1 MAETVEKKP
10 KIYKLAAELNVSHET
25 LVAFLRKKGYEVKGH
40 MSSVDEQM
48 MKDILIHFKKE
59 KDVAE
64 KHQRKLSALR
74 ESKKKVDKK
83 PEEPS
88 PVAPPVAPATRVTP
102 RVAAPPPPVTPGP
115 APVVVQGPADEKQA
129 AAQPLPIEVK
139 VPEPQPQTGAE
150 VSPPAEQPAGPPE
163 ALVITE
169 GQAPSPAAEP
179 VIQEL
184 VEQKEK
190 EEKYLSPLEK
200 ERRTKIGLTVKG
212 KIDLTPKKS
221 PKKKATEKATPV
233 ETEEPRSV
241 LVETEEELHKKKKK
255 KKKLREAE
263 TPGATVEVDL
273 LDRKKKKKKKLR
285 HKEIDQAEV
294 KDAIR
299 RTFAAME
306 DAPSVSR
313 ATFKKRKRKER
324 EEEEQRMLEQ
334 AEREKGKLRVTQ
346 FVSVNDLANLM
357 QVNVADV
364 IKKCIEL
371 GMMVSINQRL
381 DKDTITLV
389 ADEFGYEISFY
400 DEITEE
406 EVLQDQ
412 EDPPETL
419 QRRPPVVTIMG
430 HVDHG
435 KTSLLDYIRRS
446 NVVAGE
452 AGGITQHIGA
462 YEVTTPTG
470 NRITFLDTPGHEA
483 FTAMRARGAK
493 VTDIVVLVIAAND
506 SVMPQTLEAIS
517 HAQAAGVPII
527 IAINKIDK
535 PDANPDRIRQQLAE
549 KNILVEE
556 WGGKYQSVE
565 LSARTGKNVDVL
577 LEKIVL
583 EAEVLDLKANPNR
596 RAVGTVI
603 EAQLDKGKG
612 ITATVLVQ
620 KGTLRVGDPFLAGI
634 YSGKVRAMFDERGN
648 RVEAAGPSTPVQ
660 LTGLD
665 GIPQAGDSFVVTES
679 DRVARE
685 ISLRR
690 QQLKREQDFRQIR
703 LTTLDDIS
711 EQIKQG
717 QVKELNVIVKGDVDG
732 SVEALSDSLMR
743 LDHQEV
749 KVRVI
754 HKGVGSISESDV
766 TLATASSAVIIGF
779 RVRPNLNARRLAEKE
794 KVDIR
799 TYNIIYDAIND
810 VRHALEGLLA
820 PETKEEVT
828 ATVEVREVFKVPKVG
843 NVAGCFVQDG
853 KIVRNNKVRL
863 LRDGIQIFEGNI
875 ASLKRFKEDVREVEA
890 GFECG
895 IGLDGFNDIKV
906 GDIIEAFRI
915 VEVKGKL

>member
-1 MAETVEKKP
+1 MAETVEKK
-10 KIYKLAAELNVSHET
+10 KKLFKVATELNISHGT
-25 LVAFLRKKGYEVKGH
+25 LIEFLKKKGYAVKDL
-40 MSSVDEQM
+40 MSTVDEQM
-48 MKDILIHFKKE
+48 MRDILTHFKKE
-59 KDVAE
+59 KDTAE
-64 KHQRKLSALR
+64 KHHRKITALR
-74 ESKKKVDKK
+74 ESKKKVEKKAGEDRVPLPSPVIPSPKTVPAAGAPAPQDVPPSAPGVVTPPAPEVPEPESARVATAVVETAAPVEVPAPVLGQPEAQPAEK
-83 PEEPS
+83 PEEEY
-88 PVAPPVAPATRVTP
+88 V
-102 RVAAPPPPVTPGP
+102 
-115 APVVVQGPADEKQA
+115 
-129 AAQPLPIEVK
+129 
-139 VPEPQPQTGAE
+139 
-150 VSPPAEQPAGPPE
+150 
-163 ALVITE
+163 
-169 GQAPSPAAEP
+169 
-179 VIQEL
+179 
-184 VEQKEK
+184 
-190 EEKYLSPLEK
+190 SPLEK
-200 ERRTKIGLTVKG
+200 EKRTRTGLTIKG
-212 KIDLTPKKS
+212 KIDLEQLQTRGRKQP
-221 PKKKATEKATPV
+221 AAGTESTTEEVKPEVVA
-233 ETEEPRSV
+233 ETEED
-241 LVETEEELHKKKKK
+241 LHKKKKK
-255 KKKLREAE
+255 KKKLRSPEGVESVAE
-263 TPGATVEVDL
+263 IDV

-294 KDAIR
+294 TDAIR

-306 DAPSVSR
+306 DVPLVSR
-313 ATFKKRKRKER
+313 AAFKKRKRKER
-324 EEEEQRMLEQ
+324 EEEEARVLEQ
-334 AEREKGKLRVTQ
+334 AEREKRKLRVTE

-357 QVNVADV
+357 GVNVADV

-389 ADEFGYEISFY
+389 ADEFGYDISFY

-406 EVLQDQ
+406 EILEDTP
-412 EDPPETL
+412 DPPESL

-435 KTSLLDYIRRS
+435 KTSLLDYIRQS

-483 FTAMRARGAK
+483 FTAMRARGARI
-493 VTDIVVLVIAAND
+493 TDIVVLVVAADD

-556 WGGKYQSVE
+556 WGGKYQCVE

-577 LEKIVL
+577 LEKIAL

-596 RAVGTVI
+596 PAAGTVI

-620 KGTLRVGDPFLAGI
+620 KGTLRVGDPFIAGI

-665 GIPQAGDSFVVTES
+665 GIPQAGDSFIVVES

-685 ISLRR
+685 ISVRR

-711 EQIKQG
+711 KQIKQG
-717 QVKELNVIVKGDVDG
+717 EVKELNVIVKGDVDG
-732 SVEALSDSLMR
+732 SVEALSDSLMK
-743 LDHQEV
+743 LDHKEV

-766 TLATASSAVIIGF
+766 ILAAASRAVIIGF
-779 RVRPNLNARRLAEKE
+779 RVRPNLNARRLAERE

-799 TYNIIYDAIND
+799 SYNIIYDAIND
-810 VRHALEGLLA
+810 VRQALEGLLE
-820 PETKEEVT
+820 PETKEEIT
-828 ATVEVREVFKVPKVG
+828 ATVEVREVFKVPKIG
-843 NVAGCFVQDG
+843 NVAGCYVQDG
-853 KIVRNNKVRL
+853 KIARNNRVRL
-863 LRDGIQIFEGNI
+863 LRDGIQIFEGSI
-875 ASLKRFKEDVREVEA
+875 ASLKRFKDDVREVEA

-895 IGLDGFNDIKV
+895 IGLEGFNDIKV

-915 VEVKGKL
+915 VELKRKL